1 METDKREL
9 LWLFTEEEIWQFDLV
24 FGSTSS
30 THIVAFKICFDVTI
44 VTCWWHKSE
53 QSLKCANLCS
63 LKFRGK
69 GGRLRSGIWYPSAAV
84 PALYIYILS
93 LSKSL
98 FCFNFHICIW
108 ASIFSNK
115 RWSKPAL
122 PGYYQS
128 QSIHP
133 LIPTSVDDLY
143 HKKSFMYLFKTRVSA
158 AFGCWTQVHFRPS
171 KKWGSHFWRK
181 KRG

>member
-1 METDKREL
+1 MEMDKREL

-84 PALYIYILS
+84 PALYIYILP
-93 LSKSL
+93 LCKSL

-108 ASIFSNK
+108 ASIFSNI
-115 RWSKPAL
+115 RWSKPSPTWIL
-122 PGYYQS
+122 SIP
-128 QSIHP
+128 IHP
-133 LIPTSVDDLY
+133 STYTTFHRWFISQNKLHV
-143 HKKSFMYLFKTRVSA
+143 FV
-158 AFGCWTQVHFRPS
+158 
-171 KKWGSHFWRK
+171 
-181 KRG
+181 